1 MSVYKQHAKKRENS
15 HLVDHELAVMAS
27 VLVNPALLD
36 ETAAVNLSK
45 EDFQTPAFGS
55 LYERLMNLRLL
66 GSSWSEA
73 EAVRCIQQSGIERQ
87 VLSVMLEMGHVY
99 QYDFKFFVKMILE
112 YAKLFKLA
120 KVIDDASQMIADKT
134 ATKATLEMLEI
145 GVQQLK
151 ADRELRLFDCM
162 ALGKMSL
169 AAKDRENPV
178 EAYTGLYEVDDLIGG
193 FHAGDLS
200 VLAARASV
208 GKTAFALQI
217 AESNANRGRPVLFVS
232 LEMDAVDIFDRLI
245 ANDTSIS
252 ISRLR
257 GGRKSLNDSDL
268 NQITESISTFKDLPL
283 MVYAPS
289 KATTADIRSA
299 CRIANARD
307 GLSLVIID
315 YLTFIRHA
323 SGRMDRRE
331 QVGEILKD
339 LKRLAKD
346 LGVPVMVL
354 SQLNRMAEGE
364 QPTLAMLRE
373 SGSVEEDADQVVF
386 VHRESRVAN
395 EGKIIVA
402 KNRHGQC
409 GAVDVDWDGRKMRY
423 TVAAVQGLSGPA
435 PKGKPKTKT
444 WTKPNVKP
452 EGEPW
457 TG

>member
-1 MSVYKQHAKKRENS
+1 MSVYKQHSKKRQNS
-15 HLVDHELAVMAS
+15 HLVDHELAVIAS
-27 VLVNPALLD
+27 VLVNPNLLD
-36 ETAAVNLSK
+36 ETAAVKLSK
-45 EDFQTPAFGS
+45 DDFQTPAFGN

-73 EAVRCIQQSGIERQ
+73 EAVRCIQQSGIERP
-87 VLSVMLEMGHVY
+87 VLSTMLEMGPIY
-99 QYDFKFFVKMILE
+99 QYDFKFFVKMVLE

-120 KVIDDASQMIADKT
+120 KIIDEAGQMISDRT
-134 ATKATLEMLEI
+134 ATKTTLEMLEI

-151 ADRELRLFDCM
+151 ADRELRLYDCTT
-162 ALGKMSL
+162 LGQMSL
-169 AAKDRENPV
+169 AQKDQDHPV
-178 EAYTGLYEVDDLIGG
+178 EAFTGLYEVDDLIGG

-208 GKTAFALQI
+208 GKTAFALQV
-217 AESNANRGRPVLFVS
+217 AECNANRGRPVLFVS

-257 GGRKSLNDSDL
+257 GGRKSLTDNDL
-268 NQITESISTFKDLPL
+268 NQISESISTFKDLPL

-289 KATTADIRSA
+289 RATSGDIRSA
-299 CRIANARD
+299 CRIAAAKD
-307 GLSLVIID
+307 GLSLVVID
-315 YLTFIRHA
+315 YLTFIRHP
-323 SGRMDRRE
+323 GKMDRRE

-373 SGSVEEDADQVVF
+373 SGSVEEDADQVIF
-386 VHRESRVAN
+386 VHRDSRVAT

-423 TVAAVQGLSGPA
+423 TVAAVQGLNEPK
-435 PKGKPKTKT
+435 PKGRPKSGTWSKT
-444 WTKPNVKP
+444 NVKP